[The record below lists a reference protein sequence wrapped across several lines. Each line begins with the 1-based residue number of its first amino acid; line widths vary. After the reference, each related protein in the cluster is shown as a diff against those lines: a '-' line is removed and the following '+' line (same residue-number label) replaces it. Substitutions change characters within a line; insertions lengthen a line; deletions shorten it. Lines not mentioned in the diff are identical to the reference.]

1 VSADVLNQLPRC
13 SQQLITALSISIF
26 TIITITISISSSSAV

>member
-13 SQQLITALSISIF
+13 SQQLTTALSISIF
-26 TIITITISISSSSAV
+26 TIIIISISSSSAV

>member
-13 SQQLITALSISIF
+13 SQQLTIALSIFI
-26 TIITITISISSSSAV
+26 IITITISSSSAV